1 MNDILNTLKN
11 VKLKKL
17 RSFNMKFHKTYKC
30 PQCGHSFTKALPTN
44 FIKSVMP
51 ECPSCGGRDIKVND
65 KIEKKKDK

>member
-1 MNDILNTLKN
+1 
-11 VKLKKL
+11 
-17 RSFNMKFHKTYKC
+17 MKFHKTYKC